1 MSVRIHIEQH
11 KNQMECIGGI
21 FTALNRLENGL
32 NQVVSSAF
40 IGPNYRTQEKMHF
53 IGTALADEHIFC
65 KFEEKRLMFKKL
77 VEAADYLVR
86 VNNICIEFNKEKYI
100 ELASK
105 IKKVQEIRND
115 VAHNYILPDAEEG
128 GVYYEGKSY
137 RQLLQE
143 TGQKK
148 GSFKAKKLNLEQAQ
162 KESIEICDEWE
173 SLMGEMIVKFVNI
186 FSY

>member
-1 MSVRIHIEQH
+1 MSIRIHIEQH

-32 NQVVSSAF
+32 NQVISSAF
-40 IGPNYRTQEKMHF
+40 VDPNCGNQEKMHF
-53 IGTALADEHIFC
+53 IGMALADEHIFC

-86 VNNICIEFNKEKYI
+86 VNNIDIEFNKEKYI
-100 ELASK
+100 ELANK

-115 VAHNYILPDAEEG
+115 VAHNYILPNVEG
-128 GVYYEGKSY
+128 VGNYHKIKSY
-137 RQLLQE
+137 SQLLQE

-148 GSFKAKKLNLEQAQ
+148 GSFKTEKINLEQVQ

-173 SLMGEMIVKFVNI
+173 SLVGEMIVKFMNI